1 MLEQSVLHGKVFCI
15 TQTATTLTSK
25 TTSISD
31 ISFGPMRPIH
41 LYVLSDNEV
50 LVCDINR
57 NDWYHYKRESVAS
70 ELVLADRVRPASI
83 PNVSQHFYYYGMA
96 KYNDTNHL
104 YFIKNVPSVTIS
116 DIPDINTFQIPITLQ
131 TLGYETLFEYPD
143 ELVDLLNDVPACYT
157 DRYKRPIV
165 HTADKTY
172 PIPMDKVT
180 TTVKDLPAC
189 AYPVVFDF
197 KNTCYGIA
205 DLEPHHTEQ
214 DMEHFNS
221 LDGYYVEDTP
231 RGGKHKLIK
240 IDAPDFKFRYSD
252 GLEII
257 NQSQAT
263 LYGINGTWLK
273 DNPEPI
279 DVTVYNVIGRVER
292 TVVALLERPDVT
304 EAVALLTQ
312 KANENLSAGRRIA
325 KNQYMTDPDTS
336 HGEYMVLWTLYQE
349 DLLPYA
355 NQFDRQLLP
364 WILEQYAMTIIEHR
378 EKHETMRHG
387 LPYLVYLAAIIIEK
401 RGGIDHYV

>member
-1 MLEQSVLHGKVFCI
+1 MVV
-15 TQTATTLTSK
+15 
-25 TTSISD
+25 
-31 ISFGPMRPIH
+31 
-41 LYVLSDNEV
+41 
-50 LVCDINR
+50 
-57 NDWYHYKRESVAS
+57 
-70 ELVLADRVRPASI
+70 ELD
-83 PNVSQHFYYYGMA
+83 
-96 KYNDTNHL
+96 
-104 YFIKNVPSVTIS
+104 
-116 DIPDINTFQIPITLQ
+116 
-131 TLGYETLFEYPD
+131 
-143 ELVDLLNDVPACYT
+143 
-157 DRYKRPIV
+157 
-165 HTADKTY
+165 
-172 PIPMDKVT
+172 
-180 TTVKDLPAC
+180 
-189 AYPVVFDF
+189 
-197 KNTCYGIA
+197 
-205 DLEPHHTEQ
+205 
-214 DMEHFNS
+214 
-221 LDGYYVEDTP
+221 
-231 RGGKHKLIK
+231 KLIK

-279 DVTVYNVIGRVER
+279 DVTVYNVVGRVER

-325 KNQYMTDPDTS
+325 KNQYMTDPNTS

-378 EKHETMRHG
+378 EKHETMRQG

-401 RGGIDHYV
+401 RGGIDRYV